1 LAVLPHQTVQKR
13 RVDSPR
19 REILQEMGMQFLEF
33 ARICERLEGIP
44 GRLDMIEEVAAVL
57 PRLGDDELPVFVRF
71 VMGRVF
77 PDWSTNKLGVGPNL
91 LYDAVAYVVGTK
103 RETVREA
110 INAIGDAGRAVED
123 LLARKEQTSFFVQE
137 LDLVDVYREFGRM
150 AAAGGQRSQREKLR
164 VAQGLF
170 GNARPLEGRYLTRL
184 MLEELRIGMGEGNVR
199 DAVAR
204 AFDIDVRLVEHAH
217 QAMNDLGEVAL
228 LARRDPGA
236 LARVTIEPFRP
247 VKMMLAQAGTIAGQ
261 LTDHGEVAVEYKYD
275 GSRFQFHKQGD
286 VCRIYSRRLEEVT
299 ESLPD
304 IARQLQEATDHDV
317 ILDGEAVAVRDG
329 RPMPFQFVIRRF
341 RRKHE
346 VDAMMEKIEL
356 VPRVFDILYLD
367 GETLMDRPLGERRTI
382 LEEVLGAHVA
392 EQFRVGDAAAAEA
405 IYADALAL
413 GHEGVMVKV
422 LDSPYT
428 PGVRGRLWVKV
439 KPGVETL
446 DLAVVGAEWGEG
458 RRAKMFGSFLLA
470 VQDQGRLLPVGKVAT
485 GITDETLAE
494 LYTLFKDSVIARSG
508 KEVTLEPAVVFEV
521 GYSEIQTSPNYESG
535 YALRFPR
542 FVRVREDKSVDE
554 VETLD
559 TLAERYGGQKNGQ
572 GSL

>member
-1 LAVLPHQTVQKR
+1 
-13 RVDSPR
+13 
-19 REILQEMGMQFLEF
+19 MQFLEF
-33 ARICERLEGIP
+33 ARICEQLEGIS
-44 GRLDMIEEVAAVL
+44 GRLDMIEQVSAVL
-57 PRLGDDELPVFVRF
+57 PRLDDEELPIFVRF
-71 VMGRVF
+71 IMGRVF
-77 PDWSTNKLGVGPNL
+77 PDWSPRKLGVGPNL

-110 INAIGDAGRAVED
+110 INATGDAGIAVEG
-123 LLARKEQTSFFVQE
+123 LLAKKEQTSFFIQE
-137 LDLVDVYREFGRM
+137 FDLIEVYRELERM

-170 GNARPLEGRYLTRL
+170 GNARPLEGRYLARL
-184 MLEELRIGMGEGNVR
+184 MLEELRIGMGEGSVR

-204 AFDIDVRLVEHAH
+204 AFDLDVHLVEHAH

-228 LARRDPGA
+228 LARRDPAA
-236 LARVTIEPFRP
+236 LSRVTIEPFRP
-247 VKMMLAQAGTIAGQ
+247 VKMMLAQAGTVAGQ
-261 LTDHGEVAVEYKYD
+261 LGDHGEVAVEYKYD
-275 GSRFQFHKQGD
+275 GSRFQFHKVGD
-286 VCRIYSRRLEEVT
+286 ICRIYSRRLEEVT

-304 IARQLQEATDHDV
+304 IARHLMEATDHDV

-329 RPMPFQFVIRRF
+329 RPMPFQYVIRRF
-341 RRKHE
+341 RRKHQ
-346 VDAMMEKIEL
+346 VDSMMEKIEL

-367 GETLMDRPLGERRTI
+367 GETLMDRPLSERRTI

-392 EQFRVGDAAAAEA
+392 EQFRVDNAAGAEA
-405 IYADALAL
+405 IYTEALNL

-485 GITDETLAE
+485 GITDETLAD
-494 LYTLFKDSVIARSG
+494 LYSLFKDKVIARSG
-508 KEVTLEPAVVFEV
+508 KEVTLEPDVVFEV

-542 FVRVREDKSVDE
+542 FVQVREDKSVDE
-554 VETLD
+554 AETLD
-559 TLAERYGGQKNGQ
+559 SLAERYGQQKNGQ
-572 GSL
+572 GSGSLPA

>member
-1 LAVLPHQTVQKR
+1 
-13 RVDSPR
+13 
-19 REILQEMGMQFLEF
+19 MQFLEF
-33 ARICERLEGIP
+33 ARICEQLEGIS
-44 GRLDMIEEVAAVL
+44 GRLDMIEQVSAVL
-57 PRLGDDELPVFVRF
+57 PRLDDEELPIFVRF
-71 VMGRVF
+71 IMGRVF
-77 PDWSTNKLGVGPNL
+77 PDWSPRKLGVGPNL

-110 INAIGDAGRAVED
+110 INATGDAGIAVEG
-123 LLARKEQTSFFVQE
+123 LLAKKEQTSFFIQE
-137 LDLVDVYREFGRM
+137 LDLIEVYRELERM

-170 GNARPLEGRYLTRL
+170 GNARPLEGRYLARL
-184 MLEELRIGMGEGNVR
+184 MLEELRIGMGEGSVR

-204 AFDIDVRLVEHAH
+204 AFDLDVRLVEHAH

-228 LARRDPGA
+228 LARRDPA
-236 LARVTIEPFRP
+236 SLSCVTIEPFRP
-247 VKMMLAQAGTIAGQ
+247 VKMMLAQAGTVAGQ
-261 LTDHGEVAVEYKYD
+261 LGDHGEVAVEYKYD
-275 GSRFQFHKQGD
+275 GSRFQFHKVGD
-286 VCRIYSRRLEEVT
+286 ICRIYSRRLEEVT

-304 IARQLQEATDHDV
+304 IASHLAEATGHDV

-329 RPMPFQFVIRRF
+329 RPMPFQYVIRRF
-341 RRKHE
+341 RRKHQ
-346 VDAMMEKIEL
+346 VDSMMEKIEL

-367 GETLMDRPLGERRTI
+367 GETLMDRPLSERRTI

-392 EQFRVGDAAAAEA
+392 EQFRVDNAAGAEA
-405 IYADALAL
+405 IYTEALNL

-485 GITDETLAE
+485 GITDETLAD
-494 LYTLFKDSVIARSG
+494 LYSLFKDKVIARSG
-508 KEVTLEPAVVFEV
+508 KEVTLEPDVVFEV

-542 FVRVREDKSVDE
+542 FVQVREDKSVDE
-554 VETLD
+554 AETLD
-559 TLAERYGGQKNGQ
+559 SLAERYGQQKNGQ
-572 GSL
+572 GSGSLPA

>member
-1 LAVLPHQTVQKR
+1 
-13 RVDSPR
+13 
-19 REILQEMGMQFLEF
+19 MQFLEF

-77 PDWSTNKLGVGPNL
+77 PDWSTKKLGVGPNL

-110 INAIGDAGRAVED
+110 INATGDAGLAVED

-329 RPMPFQFVIRRF
+329 RPMPFQYVIRRF
-341 RRKHE
+341 RRKHK

>member
-1 LAVLPHQTVQKR
+1 
-13 RVDSPR
+13 
-19 REILQEMGMQFLEF
+19 MQFLEF
-33 ARICERLEGIP
+33 ARVCEQLEGIS
-44 GRLDMIEEVAAVL
+44 GRLEMIEQVAGVL
-57 PRLGDDELPVFVRF
+57 PRLDDDELPIFVRF
-71 VMGRVF
+71 IMGRVF
-77 PDWSTNKLGVGPNL
+77 PDWSTRNLGVGPNL

-103 RETVREA
+103 RDTVREA
-110 INAIGDAGRAVED
+110 INATGDAGLAVER
-123 LLARKEQTSFFVQE
+123 LLAKKEQTSFFIQE
-137 LDLVDVYREFGRM
+137 LGLVDVYREFERM

-170 GNARPLEGRYLTRL
+170 GNARPLEGRYLARL

-199 DAVAR
+199 DAVAK
-204 AFDIDVRLVEHAH
+204 AFGVDVRQVEHAH

-228 LARRDPGA
+228 LARRDPDA

-247 VKMMLAQAGTIAGQ
+247 VKMMLAQAGTIATQ
-261 LTDHGEVAVEYKYD
+261 LEDHGEVAVEYKYD
-275 GSRFQFHKQGD
+275 GSRFQFHKVGA
-286 VCRIYSRRLEEVT
+286 VSRIYSRKLEEVT
-299 ESLPD
+299 GSLPD
-304 IARQLQEATDHDV
+304 IARLLVEATDHDV

-329 RPMPFQFVIRRF
+329 KPMPFQYVIRRF

-346 VDAMMEKIEL
+346 VDAMMEQIEL

-367 GETLMDRPLGERRTI
+367 GESLMDRPLSERRKI
-382 LEEVLGAHVA
+382 LETVLGAHVA
-392 EQFRVGDAAAAEA
+392 PQFRVHEVAGAEA
-405 IYADALAL
+405 IYDEALGL

-446 DLAVVGAEWGEG
+446 DLVVVGAEWGEG
-458 RRAKMFGSFLLA
+458 RRAGTFGSFLLA
-470 VQDQGRLLPVGKVAT
+470 VQDQGRLLTVGKVAT
-485 GITDETLAE
+485 GINDETLAD
-494 LYTLFKDSVIARSG
+494 LYALFKDKVIARSG
-508 KEVTLEPAVVFEV
+508 KEVTLEPEVVFEV
-521 GYSEIQTSPNYESG
+521 GYSEIQASPNYESG

-554 VETLD
+554 AESLD
-559 TLAERYGGQKNGQ
+559 SLIDRYARQKNGQ

>member
-1 LAVLPHQTVQKR
+1 
-13 RVDSPR
+13 
-19 REILQEMGMQFLEF
+19 MQFLEF

-329 RPMPFQFVIRRF
+329 RPMPFQYVIRRF

>member
-1 LAVLPHQTVQKR
+1 
-13 RVDSPR
+13 
-19 REILQEMGMQFLEF
+19 MQFLEF
-33 ARICERLEGIP
+33 ARICEQLEGTP
-44 GRLDMIEEVAAVL
+44 GRLDMIEQVAAVL
-57 PRLGDDELPVFVRF
+57 PRLDDEELPVFVRF
-71 VMGRVF
+71 IMGRVF
-77 PDWSTNKLGVGPNL
+77 ADWSSKKLGVGPNL
-91 LYDAVAYVVGTK
+91 LYEAVAYVIGTK

-110 INAIGDAGRAVED
+110 INATGDAGLAVEE
-123 LLARKEQTSFFVQE
+123 LLARKEQTSFFIQE
-137 LDLVDVYREFGRM
+137 MDLLEVYREFERM
-150 AAAGGQRSQREKLR
+150 AAAEGQRSQREKLR
-164 VAQGLF
+164 TAQRLF
-170 GNARPLEGRYLTRL
+170 GNARPLEGRYLARL

-204 AFDIDVRLVEHAH
+204 AFELDVRLVEHAH

-228 LARRDPGA
+228 LARQNPDE
-236 LARVTIEPFRP
+236 LSRVTIEPFRP
-247 VKMMLAQAGTIAGQ
+247 VKMMLAQAGTVAAQ
-261 LTDHGEVAVEYKYD
+261 LEDHGEVAVEYKYD
-275 GSRFQFHKQGD
+275 GSRFQFHKVGD
-286 VCRIYSRRLEEVT
+286 VCRIYSRKLEEVT
-299 ESLPD
+299 GSLPD
-304 IARQLQEATDHDV
+304 IARQLLEATDHDV

-346 VDAMMEKIEL
+346 IDSMMEKIEL
-356 VPRVFDILYLD
+356 VPRIFDILYLD
-367 GETLMDRPLGERRTI
+367 GETLMDRPLAERRKA
-382 LEEVLGAHVA
+382 LEGALGAHVA
-392 EQFRVGDAAAAEA
+392 PQFRVGDAAGAEA
-405 IYADALAL
+405 IYTEALNL

-485 GITDETLAE
+485 GITDEVLAD
-494 LYTLFKDSVIARSG
+494 LYTLFKEKVIARSG
-508 KEVTLEPAVVFEV
+508 KEVTLEPEVVFEV

-559 TLAERYGGQKNGQ
+559 TLAGRYRQQKNGQ
-572 GSL
+572 GSF

>member
-1 LAVLPHQTVQKR
+1 
-13 RVDSPR
+13 
-19 REILQEMGMQFLEF
+19 MQFLEF
-33 ARICERLEGIP
+33 ARICEQLEGIP
-44 GRLDMIEEVAAVL
+44 GRLDMIEQVATVL
-57 PRLGDDELPVFVRF
+57 PRLDDEELPVFVRF
-71 VMGRVF
+71 IMGRVF
-77 PDWSTNKLGVGPNL
+77 PDWSPRTLGVGPNL

-110 INAIGDAGRAVED
+110 INATGDAGLAVEG
-123 LLARKEQTSFFVQE
+123 LLAKKEQTSFFIQE
-137 LDLVDVYREFGRM
+137 LDLIEVYRELERM

-170 GNARPLEGRYLTRL
+170 GNARPLEGRYLARL

-228 LARRDPGA
+228 LARRDPAA
-236 LARVTIEPFRP
+236 LSRVTIEPFRP
-247 VKMMLAQAGTIAGQ
+247 VKMMLAQAGTIAAQ
-261 LTDHGEVAVEYKYD
+261 IADHGEVAVEYKYD
-275 GSRFQFHKQGD
+275 GSRFQFHKKGD

-299 ESLPD
+299 GSLPD
-304 IARQLQEATDHDV
+304 IANLLSEATDRDV

-329 RPMPFQFVIRRF
+329 RPMPFQYVIRRF
-341 RRKHE
+341 RRKHQ
-346 VDAMMEKIEL
+346 VDSMMEKIEL

-367 GETLMDRPLGERRTI
+367 GETLMDRPLRERRRL

-392 EQFRVGDAAAAEA
+392 PQFRVGDAAGAEA
-405 IYADALAL
+405 IYTEALDL

-470 VQDQGRLLPVGKVAT
+470 VQDQGRLLTVGKVAT
-485 GITDETLAE
+485 GITDEVLAD
-494 LYTLFKDSVIARSG
+494 LYALLKDSVIARSG
-508 KEVTLEPAVVFEV
+508 KEVTLEPKVVFEV

-542 FVRVREDKSVDE
+542 FVQVREDKSVDE
-554 VETLD
+554 TETLD
-559 TLAERYGGQKNGQ
+559 TLAERYRQQKNGQ